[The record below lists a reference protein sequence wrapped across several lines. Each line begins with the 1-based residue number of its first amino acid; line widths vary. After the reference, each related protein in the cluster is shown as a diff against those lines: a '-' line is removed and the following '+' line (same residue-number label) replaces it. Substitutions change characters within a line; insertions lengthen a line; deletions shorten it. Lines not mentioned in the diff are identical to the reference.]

1 MGVNLKKF
9 WPTIKPFLTNKG
21 TKISKDTILCE
32 DNSLINDQ
40 EEICKIFNIF
50 FVNVAQNI
58 GNNSIAVNDE
68 HPSIVKIKENNK
80 VAPNFN
86 FQPTDQSFIS
96 KQIDKLSNKK
106 ATGYDGISAKLL
118 KLAKPSIVAPVTDLV
133 NTSLLTSKFPD
144 SLKIAQVAPIHK
156 KNSTLDKGNYR
167 PVSILPV
174 ISKIFERSINEQ
186 LIEFFNQHFNT
197 YLSAFR
203 SGYGTQSTL
212 LKIIEDWKKA
222 LDENKYVAAILMDL
236 SKAFDCLPHDL
247 LLLKIKFYGVSNS
260 ALDLIQ
266 SYLSNRKQCVKIGNF
281 ISDFKTVYKGV
292 PQGSILGPVLFN
304 IFINDIFHFIK
315 DSNLYNYA
323 DDNTVSYVHTD
334 PLVLKNVLTND
345 SLTLV
350 KWFSDNQMQA
360 NPDKFQ
366 GIAIGQKSKNENLS
380 FNLGGDCIINCDEEV
395 KLLGVTID
403 FKLKF
408 DIHISNICKKASKQL
423 GVLKRIGKNLCKLG
437 KLNIYHSFILSNF
450 SYCPLTWHFCGEAN
464 TKKLEKIQE
473 RALRFIYNDYVS
485 DYDTLLALS
494 KMPTLKLRR
503 LRTMALEV
511 FKILHKESPVY
522 LHDLICFKNNHYSFR
537 YTRMAEI
544 PQVRT
549 TRFGSSSFRS
559 SAAKLWNSLPQ
570 HFREVHN
577 FNHFKSLINA
587 WNGGGCVCSFCSAS

>member
-1 MGVNLKKF
+1 M
-9 WPTIKPFLTNKG
+9 
-21 TKISKDTILCE
+21 
-32 DNSLINDQ
+32 
-40 EEICKIFNIF
+40 
-50 FVNVAQNI
+50 
-58 GNNSIAVNDE
+58 
-68 HPSIVKIKENNK
+68 
-80 VAPNFN
+80 
-86 FQPTDQSFIS
+86 
-96 KQIDKLSNKK
+96 
-106 ATGYDGISAKLL
+106 
-118 KLAKPSIVAPVTDLV
+118 
-133 NTSLLTSKFPD
+133 
-144 SLKIAQVAPIHK
+144 
-156 KNSTLDKGNYR
+156 
-167 PVSILPV
+167 
-174 ISKIFERSINEQ
+174 NEQ
-186 LIEFFNQHFNT
+186 LIKFFNQHFNV

-203 SGYGTQSTL
+203 PGYGTQSTL
-212 LKIIEDWKKA
+212 LKTIEDWKKA

-236 SKAFDCLPHDL
+236 SKAFDCLLHDL

-266 SYLSNRKQCVKIGNF
+266 SYLLVSNRKQCVKIGNF
-281 ISDFKTVYKGV
+281 MRDFKTVYKGV

-304 IFINDIFHFIK
+304 IFINDIFHFIT
-315 DSNLYNYA
+315 DSSLYNNA
-323 DDNTVSYVHTD
+323 DENTESYVHTD
-334 PLVLKNVLTND
+334 PLVCKNVFTND

-366 GIAIGQKSKNENLS
+366 GIAIGQKSKKENLT

-395 KLLGVTID
+395 KLLGETID

-408 DIHISNICKKASKQL
+408 DIHKASKQS
-423 GVLKRIGKNLCKLG
+423 GVLKRIGKNLCELG
-437 KLNIYHSFILSNF
+437 KLNIYHSFILLDF
-450 SYCPLTWHFCGEAN
+450 SYCPLTWYFCGEAN

-485 DYDTLLALS
+485 NYDTLLALS

-503 LRTMALEV
+503 LRTMASEV
-511 FKILHKESPVY
+511 FKILHKEFPVY

-549 TRFGSSSFRS
+549 TRFGSSSFCS

-570 HFREVHN
+570 HFREVLN

-587 WNGGGCVCSFCSAS
+587 WNGGDCVCSFSSAS